1 MMSVSEAHNQRVGL
15 PPVFTKNFA
24 VTAVMKSSV
33 LLTWE
38 VPESYKS
45 EVPLKVRPG
54 APGERRH
61 RGHACCLLSCDE
73 LSCP

>member
-1 MMSVSEAHNQRVGL
+1 MMSADVEAVSEAHNQRVGL

-45 EVPLKVRPG
+45 ELPLKVRPE
-54 APGERRH
+54 APGERPSPRT
-61 RGHACCLLSCDE
+61 RLL
-73 LSCP
+73 LAVL